1 MNAISRPMEVTDF
14 YQLRSLLKNEYLSK
28 HDIIGYINKHKLYE
42 EYSLSELSLIVECN
56 IRLYVNM
63 DAFRQCIEDNLI
75 QVKDR
80 EDFDNEINLMLEQA
94 VKRLGFDLS
103 DLSDDKYRVTKVK
116 YEAQLMVCE
125 LLEGFRIHLREGVIV
140 EGHQEILPTDD
151 GLGIDRATGKYVD
164 LNTGK
169 FLDDDEVTV

>member
-1 MNAISRPMEVTDF
+1 MNAIARPMEISDF

-28 HDIIGYINKHKLYE
+28 QDIIDYINIHKLYE

-63 DAFRQCIEDNLI
+63 DAFRQCLEDNLI

-94 VKRLGFDLS
+94 VERVGFDLS
-103 DLSDDKYRVTKVK
+103 DDRYRVTKVK
-116 YEAQLMVCE
+116 MEAQLMVCE
-125 LLEGFRIHLREGVIV
+125 LLEGFRIHLRE
-140 EGHQEILPTDD
+140 
-151 GLGIDRATGKYVD
+151 A
-164 LNTGK
+164 
-169 FLDDDEVTV
+169 VTV